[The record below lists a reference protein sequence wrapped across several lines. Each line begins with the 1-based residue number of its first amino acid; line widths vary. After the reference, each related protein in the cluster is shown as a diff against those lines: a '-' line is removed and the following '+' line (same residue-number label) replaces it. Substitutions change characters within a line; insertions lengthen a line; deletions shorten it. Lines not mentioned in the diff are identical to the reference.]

1 VGTLARYAEPGCV
14 LVEPSAGGLE
24 NTRARDPEQIVYTD
38 ALGVARVDAQE
49 AAQVGAGEDGR
60 AAGGAEAAR
69 RMNAWC
75 AASTGYFAGLAEEA
89 LRLALEHARSRR
101 AFGGPL
107 SALEPVQQMLADAA
121 TLVDGLALLAA
132 DSPGADALAHAG
144 EAAERAVGICVQV
157 TGALGFTMEFPL
169 QRAHRRVRS
178 ARAWA
183 DAALRSW
190 DAPARHGG
198 LPLAGF
204 RVLDY
209 GQYVASPFATM
220 LLADLGAD
228 VVKVEPP
235 RGDEW
240 RRYDP
245 FQDGESRYFYAL
257 NRGKRSVALDLK
269 TSEGRRGSAQLIASA
284 DAIVHNCLPERARLF
299 GLDAE
304 SVRAV
309 NPRCVSVCVSAFGS
323 DGPDSERP
331 AYDLIGQ
338 ALSGLLLADPRR
350 GDEVPH
356 RPGGLALADFTAGLL
371 AALAVAAGL
380 LGRTDQAPDVEVSLL
395 GAALALQAQ
404 RFVSVEGKDENRTVE
419 ALEALDPY
427 YRAHACSDGFV
438 ALACLNT
445 EQRLRVCEL
454 LGLEDE
460 CAANPQAEPADD
472 TEQKRRAA
480 HVKAVEDG
488 FARLSVRDAVAAL
501 AERRVPAGEV
511 RGLRQLFDDPQV
523 VANGLV
529 QEVEQPG
536 VGSVR
541 LLGSPFKVN
550 GAPTTGGRPAPGLG
564 EHAEEL
570 LKELR

>member
-1 VGTLARYAEPGCV
+1 
-14 LVEPSAGGLE
+14 
-24 NTRARDPEQIVYTD
+24 
-38 ALGVARVDAQE
+38 
-49 AAQVGAGEDGR
+49 
-60 AAGGAEAAR
+60 
-69 RMNAWC
+69 
-75 AASTGYFAGLAEEA
+75 
-89 LRLALEHARSRR
+89 
-101 AFGGPL
+101 
-107 SALEPVQQMLADAA
+107 
-121 TLVDGLALLAA
+121 
-132 DSPGADALAHAG
+132 
-144 EAAERAVGICVQV
+144 
-157 TGALGFTMEFPL
+157 
-169 QRAHRRVRS
+169 
-178 ARAWA
+178 
-183 DAALRSW
+183 
-190 DAPARHGG
+190 
-198 LPLAGF
+198 
-204 RVLDY
+204 VLDY

-299 GLDAE
+299 GVDAE

-404 RFVSVEGKDENRTVE
+404 RFVSVEGKDENRPVE

-472 TEQKRRAA
+472 TEQERRAA

-488 FARLSVRDAVAAL
+488 FARLTVRDAVAAL